1 MRQIVCILTIIVLL
15 SFCSSKNSRAE
26 LDFANAMAKQGLWK
40 EAYMRW
46 QKIEAS
52 GRGDGNAKLHNNMA
66 IALESMG
73 KTDEAEKEY
82 RKALELDP
90 NNPKIKANY
99 ESFKTF
105 LGKGD
110 KKVEPLEKVKKDD
123 EGEK

>member
-15 SFCSSKNSRAE
+15 SFCSGKNNKAE

-46 QKIEAS
+46 QRVAVSGKDNAS
-52 GRGDGNAKLHNNMA
+52 LHNNMA

-82 RKALELDP
+82 QKALEMDP
-90 NNPKIKANY
+90 KNPRIKANY
-99 ESFKTF
+99 DSLKTF

-110 KKVEPLEKVKKDD
+110 EIDQKVDKEKKD
-123 EGEK
+123 EKGEI